1 MNLSQFKTLKSPY
14 VLLLIGPPLVGKSY
28 FCKRFMEEI
37 DSDVTIISR
46 DQIVMDVYGENDYD
60 LAFKNVDQ
68 KKVNWVLNETME
80 EAGDY
85 DKNVIIDMTNM
96 TSKRRRSTLE
106 KFENFNKIAVIFPLL
121 DWDEVERRN
130 EKRKLEENKTIP
142 VHVLKSMVA
151 SYQPIRDNEGFDK
164 VISL

>member
-1 MNLSQFKTLKSPY
+1 
-14 VLLLIGPPLVGKSY
+14 
-28 FCKRFMEEI
+28 MEEI

-46 DQIVMDVYGENDYD
+46 DEIVKEVYGDDNYD
-60 LAFKNVDQ
+60 EAFKNVDQ
-68 KKVNWVLNETME
+68 KKVNYILSETMK
-80 EAGDY
+80 EAGEY

-96 TSKRRRSTLE
+96 TSKRRRGTLQN
-106 KFENFNKIAVIFPLL
+106 FDNFNKIAVIFPLL

-130 EKRKLEENKTIP
+130 EKRKLEENKSIP

-151 SYQPIRDNEGFDK
+151 SYQSIRDDEGFDK